1 MYFENGLEL
10 DSDSIIGFSNIH
22 SYFIT
27 SIFLNLRFTIGFD
40 SFDELKYVTLQI
52 ISNVSI

>member
-22 SYFIT
+22 SYFI
-27 SIFLNLRFTIGFD
+27 IFLNLRFTIGFD
-40 SFDELKYVTLQI
+40 TFDELKYAALQI